1 MRTLSRGVLIFV
13 AALAVGCSDPA
24 GNGGGDGG
32 NNTGPDGG
40 NNTGPDGGNNTGPDG
55 GNTGPDGG
63 NTTPGCEYNAA
74 APQCSNCIDDDGDGL
89 IDGADPH
96 CISALDNDE
105 SSFATGIPGDN
116 MDLVD
121 QDCFFD
127 GDSGAGND
135 GCSQHVCCILGA
147 PDRASCPYGANR
159 YNPANCGNLSQEC
172 IDFCSP
178 ISPPGC
184 DCFGCCT
191 QCNDTGCYDVYI
203 NPRVSPNCDVD
214 VLQDPTKCLPCV
226 KQGECSGGE
235 CGGCVLCPGQT
246 EDDLPAECGGQNT
259 CPGGAQTCEVTA
271 DCGAGMFCSN
281 QCCIFNV
288 P

>member
-1 MRTLSRGVLIFV
+1 MHTLSRGILIFV

-32 NNTGPDGG
+32 NTGDDGG
-40 NNTGPDGGNNTGPDG
+40 NTGTDGGDTSPDG

-63 NTTPGCEYNAA
+63 GGTPTCDPTNG
-74 APQCSNCIDDDGDGL
+74 PQCNNCIDDDGDGL

-96 CISALDNDE
+96 CISALDDDE

-116 MDLVD
+116 VDLIW

-127 GDSGAGND
+127 GNSGAGDD
-135 GCSQHVCCILGA
+135 GCNQHVCCILGA
-147 PDRASCPYGANR
+147 PDKESCPHQPHR
-159 YNPANCGNLSQEC
+159 YDPNNCTLSQQC

-178 ISPPGC
+178 LSPPGC

-191 QCNDTGCYDVYI
+191 VCHEGNCYDVYI
-203 NPRVSPNCDVD
+203 NATVAPECDLD
-214 VLQDPTKCLPCV
+214 VLGDPTKCPTCV
-226 KQGECSGGE
+226 KQECGTGD

-246 EDDLPAECGGQNT
+246 EDDLPAECGGQNQ
-259 CPGGAQTCEVTA
+259 CPGDSQPCDVTS
-271 DCGAGMFCSN
+271 DCGTNMFCSN
-281 QCCIFNV
+281 GCCIHQIG
-288 P
+288 

>member
-1 MRTLSRGVLIFV
+1 V

-24 GNGGGDGG
+24 GNGNGNGDGG
-32 NNTGPDGG
+32 NNTGDGG
-40 NNTGPDGGNNTGPDG
+40 NNTGDGGNNTGDG
-55 GNTGPDGG
+55 GNTGGDGG
-63 NTTPGCEYNAA
+63 TTPGCDATEG
-74 APQCSNCIDDDGDGL
+74 PQCNNCIDDDGDGL

-105 SSFATGIPGDN
+105 ASFATGIPGDN
-116 MDLVD
+116 MDLVN

-135 GCSQHVCCILGA
+135 GCNQHVCCILGA
-147 PDRASCPYGANR
+147 PDRASCPYGANQ
-159 YNPANCGNLSQEC
+159 YDPAQCGLPAEC
-172 IDFCSP
+172 IEFCAP
-178 ISPPGC
+178 ITPPGC

-191 QCNDTGCYDVYI
+191 QCNDEGCFDVYI
-203 NPRVSPNCDVD
+203 NPTVAPNCDVD
-214 VLQDPTKCLPCV
+214 VLGDPELCPSCV
-226 KQGECSGGE
+226 KRDECGVE

-246 EDDLPAECGGQNT
+246 EDDLPPECAGENQ
-259 CPGGAQTCEVTA
+259 CPGDSQPCEVTA
-271 DCGAGMFCSN
+271 DCGEGMFCSN